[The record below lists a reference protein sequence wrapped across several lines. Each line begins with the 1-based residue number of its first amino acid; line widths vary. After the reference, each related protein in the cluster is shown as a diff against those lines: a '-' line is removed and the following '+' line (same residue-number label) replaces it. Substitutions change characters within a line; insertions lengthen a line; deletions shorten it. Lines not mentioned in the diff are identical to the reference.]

1 MKNCHRCGKETSV
14 TIMSYFNTQ
23 TICMECSDKER
34 ENPRFEEAREADE
47 MAIRNGNY
55 NFKGIG
61 LND

>member
-1 MKNCHRCGKETSV
+1 
-14 TIMSYFNTQ
+14 
-23 TICMECSDKER
+23 MECSDKER